1 MSHANDV
8 TGAYEQASSAADSAY
23 SSASGAFYG
32 HETGYAEAAQSSVS
46 LAAESA
52 SRAISEAL
60 YGTTPGPVAAAT
72 SAVVEQ
78 VEAARS
84 AVSSAIYGEDEHGAM
99 ESAGNRIFEA
109 VESAKSRMS
118 ELAAKA
124 SDAVV
129 SEPEAT
135 KKAAHDEL

>member
-1 MSHANDV
+1 M
-8 TGAYEQASSAADSAY
+8 
-23 SSASGAFYG
+23 
-32 HETGYAEAAQSSVS
+32 S

-60 YGTTPGPVAAAT
+60 YGTTIGPIAAAT
-72 SAVVEQ
+72 SAIVDQ
-78 VEAARS
+78 VESARS
-84 AVSSAIYGEDEHGAM
+84 AVSSAIYGEDERGAM

-118 ELAAKA
+118 ELAVQA
-124 SDAVV
+124 SEAVV

-135 KKAAHDEL
+135 KGSAHDEL